1 MSSQPRST
9 GAPTSKTAAASDYS
23 NLLIKPDAIG
33 VPDETYTAR
42 PPTLNPH
49 GVPGASTAF
58 VNQADTRAV
67 GSTIFVL
74 PTADV
79 ATESLNKATQA
90 LGTVINGATAHPAP
104 VGANG
109 TTASGRSPDE
119 SKAVTVVMFT
129 EGRTFAVLKFD
140 AVQGD
145 AIPAPL
151 TTQVAQRQDA
161 QIKATPH

>member
-1 MSSQPRST
+1 CAETFDELATAQHGSADVENRCGQRLLESADQARCHR
-9 GAPTSKTAAASDYS
+9 GARR
-23 NLLIKPDAIG
+23 NLH
-33 VPDETYTAR
+33 R
-42 PPTLNPH
+42 PPADIEPARRS
-49 GVPGASTAF
+49 GRIDRVRQPGR
-58 VNQADTRAV
+58 TRAV

-90 LGTVINGATAHPAP
+90 LGTVIKGATAHPAP

-109 TTASGRSPDE
+109 TTASGRSPDG

-140 AVQGD
+140 AVPGD

-151 TTQVAQRQDA
+151 TAQ
-161 QIKATPH
+161 